1 MNENSKDLPWVEK
14 IEPSNSKNFTLSL
27 HVEYQN
33 EQYARVKAFDQT
45 KLKLPA
51 GLMAAWD
58 GRREKEI
65 QVNKTVTESAYTKRL
80 EEADKKRDKVLTFIF
95 TSVRS
100 QRLSPTEAVA
110 EAAERI
116 ARTLKPY
123 GGSQIAA
130 FDEETAN
137 IRGLLEV
144 LSKQTTDVT
153 ALGLTDAVTRLGA
166 LNTEFIN
173 LRAERRVE
181 SLEGD
186 LPNSRVVRAETDAA
200 YETVCCYIE
209 AAFLYA
215 ATDEDRKAIANLI
228 KELNKTTAAYKTT
241 HRMKAAQRK
250 PKDPK
255 DPKLPKEPKP
265 NAPKP
270 DDKPDIK
277 HPEEG
282 PKKPDPKKPEEGGGK
297 KPEGGG
303 TGGDPDIRLPEE

>member
-80 EEADKKRDKVLTFIF
+80 EE
-95 TSVRS
+95 
-100 QRLSPTEAVA
+100 
-110 EAAERI
+110 
-116 ARTLKPY
+116 PY

-137 IRGLLEV
+137 IRGLLED

-181 SLEGD
+181 PLEGD

-265 NAPKP
+265 NTPKP

>member
-27 HVEYQN
+27 HVEYQS
-33 EQYARVKAFDQT
+33 EQHARVKAFDLT
-45 KLKLPA
+45 KLKFPA
-51 GLMAAWD
+51 GLMDTWD
-58 GRREKEI
+58 GRLGKEI
-65 QVNKTVTESAYTKRL
+65 KVNKTMAESAYTTQLTAVDRQ
-80 EEADKKRDKVLTFIF
+80 RDKVLTYIF
-95 TSVRS
+95 SSVRS
-100 QRLSPTEAVA
+100 QKMAPTDAIA
-110 EAAERI
+110 EAAIRL
-116 ARTLKPY
+116 ARVLKPY
-123 GGSQIAA
+123 TGSQVVSY
-130 FDEETAN
+130 DEETAN
-137 IRGLLEV
+137 IRGLLED

-181 SLEGD
+181 SPEGD

-282 PKKPDPKKPEEGGGK
+282 PKKPDPKKPE
-297 KPEGGG
+297 GGG

>member
-1 MNENSKDLPWVEK
+1 
-14 IEPSNSKNFTLSL
+14 
-27 HVEYQN
+27 
-33 EQYARVKAFDQT
+33 
-45 KLKLPA
+45 
-51 GLMAAWD
+51 MAAWD

-137 IRGLLEV
+137 IRGLLED

-181 SLEGD
+181 SPEGD

-265 NAPKP
+265 NTPKP